1 MEPGKRKPPPLP
13 PIGEPE
19 QFYVKMVRNAD
30 HERDA
35 LARDA
40 FKVGQYI
47 TLGLNPTFPWEEKL
61 RYFRH
66 ALERHCKP
74 PPFPDDDVWL
84 FYRELANL
92 VRIHAGRDALKIASH
107 HDDIYAQ
114 HAARGTPRAQIEAH
128 AEALFV
134 KLIPADRPD
143 WFKEEDYNWLKLIRD
158 QWL

>member
-19 QFYVKMVRNAD
+19 RFYVSMVKRAD
-30 HERDA
+30 KVCDS

-40 FKVGQYI
+40 YKVGQYV
-47 TLGLNPTFPWEEKL
+47 TLGMNPQLGWDEKL

-74 PPFPDDDVWL
+74 PPCPDDDVWL
-84 FYRELANL
+84 FYREMANL
-92 VRIHAGRDALKIASH
+92 VREHAGREALKIASY
-107 HDDIYAQ
+107 HDDVYAQ
-114 HAARGTPRAQIEAH
+114 HAARGTPRSQIEAH

-134 KLIPADRPD
+134 KLIPAERPD